1 MVITPKPHSSR
12 SGAFFAQKG
21 AQMTTKYEKMFD
33 DFAKKN
39 DKVAKRRK
47 AKMDKAIAEGDWD
60 ELLRLFDQV
69 DENYSRKLRYH
80 GQLSLNFPVGTFG
93 YHAEMMDFV
102 NDNSYR
108 PDFEL
113 DKSMVWEAFE
123 TLPEVEQTI
132 IIERVIKN
140 QSYIKI
146 GKLVGMSDKTVKK
159 HLLKSL
165 KTLSVLLEDFDL
177 KL

>member
-1 MVITPKPHSSR
+1 M
-12 SGAFFAQKG
+12 GLFFAQKG
-21 AQMTTKYEKMFD
+21 AQMTTNYEKLFE

-47 AKMDKAIAEGDWD
+47 AKIDKAVADGDWD
-60 ELLRLFDQV
+60 EVLRLFDQV
-69 DENYSRKLRYH
+69 DENYERKMRYH
-80 GQLSLNFPVGTFG
+80 GQVSLNFPVGTFSQQ
-93 YHAEMMDFV
+93 AEMMDFV

-113 DKSMVWEAFE
+113 EKSMIQKALE
-123 TLPEVEQTI
+123 TLPEKEQTI
-132 IIERVIKN
+132 IIESVLKK
-140 QSYIKI
+140 QSFVKI
-146 GKLVGMSDKTVKK
+146 GKLVGMSDKTVKR

>member
-1 MVITPKPHSSR
+1 
-12 SGAFFAQKG
+12 
-21 AQMTTKYEKMFD
+21 MTTNYEKLFE

-47 AKMDKAIAEGDWD
+47 AKIDKAVADGDWD
-60 ELLRLFDQV
+60 EVLRLFDQV
-69 DENYSRKLRYH
+69 DENYERKMRYH
-80 GQLSLNFPVGTFG
+80 GQVSLNFPVGTFSQQ
-93 YHAEMMDFV
+93 AEMMDFV

-113 DKSMVWEAFE
+113 EKSMIQKALE
-123 TLPEVEQTI
+123 TLPEKEQTI
-132 IIERVIKN
+132 IIESVLKK
-140 QSYIKI
+140 QSFVKI
-146 GKLVGMSDKTVKK
+146 GKLVGMSDKTVKR